1 MCERTIQSKSNCCND
16 ASYKALCCCQKKILM
31 LSKEEKHQLLTQELN
46 KKKHEISQIE
56 NKITELG
63 I

>member
-1 MCERTIQSKSNCCND
+1 
-16 ASYKALCCCQKKILM
+16 M

-46 KKKHEISQIE
+46 KKKHEIRQIE